1 MSPSEI
7 IAILASGGWVMI
19 LLAVLALILYV
30 TAFDLIY
37 TVYSGNLGRPS
48 EDWLRWVKEPETG
61 EGQVGE
67 IIQYTQHGGPDSKR
81 VQQRFEEV
89 NFETSAKVNSKLV
102 LLNTLVAAAPLAGL
116 LGTVIGML
124 NTFGG
129 LAAGGSESMA
139 RVAGGI
145 HEALLTTQTGLLI
158 ALPGVF
164 VSLLIKR
171 RKHTLEASIG
181 MLESMTLIHKTGL
194 DALHDAA
201 EEDHEHD
208 HEEGEPPNS
217 SYRSEMPS
225 SEDDVVAGEDKPAP
239 QPA

>member
-1 MSPSEI
+1 
-7 IAILASGGWVMI
+7 MI

-37 TVYSGNLGRPS
+37 YVYSGNLGGRT
-48 EDWLRWVKEPETG
+48 DKWLAWVRDPAKAQ
-61 EGQVGE
+61 GQVGE
-67 IIQYTQHGGPDSKR
+67 IIQYTQHGHADAKR
-81 VQQRFEEV
+81 IQQRFEQV
-89 NFETSAKVNSKLV
+89 QQETSSRVAHRLV

-124 NTFGG
+124 NTFTG
-129 LAAGGSESMA
+129 LAAGGNESMS

-164 VSLLIKR
+164 VSLVIKR
-171 RKHTLEASIG
+171 RKHTLEAAIA
-181 MLESMTLIHKTGL
+181 MLESMTIIHKTGL
-194 DALHDAA
+194 DAIPE
-201 EEDHEHD
+201 EEDDESGHAEPAW
-208 HEEGEPPNS
+208 EEMAVDS
-217 SYRSEMPS
+217 SAE
-225 SEDDVVAGEDKPAP
+225 ALP